1 VGVVVKTCPLVEEV
15 EHREGEGEGE
25 GAVYGIQNLKAFVA
39 LVGGEGLK
47 GLPEV
52 LVDF

>member
-1 VGVVVKTCPLVEEV
+1 MGVVVKTCPLVEQA
-15 EHREGEGEGE
+15 EHREGEGE

-39 LVGGEGLK
+39 LVERVEE
-47 GLPEV
+47 LPEV

>member
-1 VGVVVKTCPLVEEV
+1 MGVVVKTCPLVEQA
-15 EHREGEGEGE
+15 EHREGEGE

-39 LVGGEGLK
+39 LVEHVEGL
-47 GLPEV
+47 LEV